1 MGDRLDG
8 QFDGRKEIQG
18 KKKGKKKNH
27 SWAYI
32 LFSDVVQ
39 EKKFFFYPK
48 SFNISCSNVNS
59 ELYIILPLM

>member
-18 KKKGKKKNH
+18 KKKRKKKKH

-32 LFSDVVQ
+32 VFSDVVQ
-39 EKKFFFYPK
+39 EKKSFFYPK
-48 SFNISCSNVNS
+48 SFNISCSKVNS
-59 ELYIILPLM
+59 ELFILLPLM